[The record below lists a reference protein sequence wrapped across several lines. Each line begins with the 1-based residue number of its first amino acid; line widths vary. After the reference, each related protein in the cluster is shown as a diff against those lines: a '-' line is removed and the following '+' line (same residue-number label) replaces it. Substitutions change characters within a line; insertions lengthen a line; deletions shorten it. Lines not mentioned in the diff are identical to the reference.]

1 MEGRYLLAP
10 FGLYHVDDAR
20 IGKKKKKK
28 QMYSEILNA

>member
-20 IGKKKKKK
+20 IGKKKKQKK
-28 QMYSEILNA
+28 KCTQKS

>member
-20 IGKKKKKK
+20 IGRKKKL
-28 QMYSEILNA
+28 YSEIMNA